1 MSKINLHKTTKT
13 NYTPVDLNQFA
24 RKVVGAIFFTYFT
37 YSMIAF
43 IGWFFDLWWKT
54 EHPLVTLIIGGIL
67 STVVIFVT
75 TTVVGLT
82 AVILGV
88 DLFRWV
94 VFDKKFEYT
103 REFFRGEYD

>member
-1 MSKINLHKTTKT
+1 MSKINLNKSTVSNSKQ
-13 NYTPVDLNQFA
+13 VDLNQLA

-37 YSMIAF
+37 YSIVAF

-67 STVVIFVT
+67 STVVIFVIT
-75 TTVVGLT
+75 AVVGFT
-82 AVILGV
+82 AVVFCV

-103 REFFRGEYD
+103 RELFRGN